1 MKFVKTFYLQTF
13 YYVFGNDVDFKD
25 IYIIIFKHF
34 CNTFLCAIAFQN
46 LDLYSHEVNRCIQA
60 FA

>member
-1 MKFVKTFYLQTF
+1 MDFVKTFNLQIF
-13 YYVFGNDVDFKD
+13 HYVFGNDIDFKD
-25 IYIIIFKHF
+25 IYITIFKHF
-34 CNTFLCAIAFQN
+34 YNTFLCAIAFQN